1 MRSALVGPLFAAL
14 VALAPPPTSAA
25 EQTAAPGAQE
35 AVVGLSVRGAHRAYP
50 AGLFSARQVVNDVVA
65 DMEIAVYFDPEHGVS
80 AAWFRSVLGEPIEF
94 EGTATGAVA
103 ADLTTITRWDLTTG
117 VAVAGN
123 LKGQRLVP
131 LPVTTTS
138 WAGWA
143 ALHPNAQV
151 FRENR

>member
-1 MRSALVGPLFAAL
+1 MRKAL
-14 VALAPPPTSAA
+14 VAAVLAAIPALALASAFAA
-25 EQTAAPGAQE
+25 EPAPAPSAQE
-35 AVVGLSVRGAHRAYP
+35 PVVGLSVRGAHRAYP
-50 AGLFSARQVVNDVVA
+50 AGLFSSRQVVNDVVA
-65 DMEIAVYFDPEHGVS
+65 DMEIAVYFDPEHGVG

-103 ADLTTITRWDLTTG
+103 TDLTTITRWDLTTG

-123 LKGQRLVP
+123 LKGRRLVP

-151 FRENR
+151 FQENR